1 MSILVGIDGTGEDIS
16 PGHDRDD
23 RYDVTFA
30 NSFVRRL
37 CDRSAQNNR
46 YIRGPV
52 ALGGGLM
59 NAISEG
65 HNFILARRQAGVN
78 EPILLTGYSRGA
90 AGAVVL
96 ATRLQSHNLEV
107 KAMLLFDCV
116 DRHIGIDATFI
127 PKNVRH
133 VLHVTRAPESGSR
146 ASFGNAGR
154 QYDPSTEYSE
164 AIFHCTHGAM
174 GGMPYHVPA
183 GASANDLI
191 VEGFPDGVTNT
202 TYAQDALGS
211 DRVWYYVQPFI
222 SKQGF
227 Q

>member
-1 MSILVGIDGTGEDIS
+1 MSILVGIDGTGDEFTPS
-16 PGHDRDD
+16 QSRDT

-30 NSFVRRL
+30 NSFVRRI
-37 CDRSAQNNR
+37 CNRAAANTR

-52 ALGGGLM
+52 ALGGGLL
-59 NAISEG
+59 NAVNDG
-65 HNFILARRQAGVN
+65 FNFIQASRQSGAN

-90 AGAVVL
+90 AGIVDIA
-96 ATRLQSHNLEV
+96 ARLQRQRVEV

-116 DRHIGIDATFI
+116 DRHVAIDATTI
-127 PKNVRH
+127 TSNVRH

-154 QYDPSTEYSE
+154 NYDQSTEYSE

-174 GGMPYHVPA
+174 GGMPYPVPP
-183 GASANDLI
+183 GGSPNDYI
-191 VEGFPDGVTNT
+191 VEGLPDGKTNT

-211 DRVWYYVQPFI
+211 DRVWYYVQPFM
-222 SKQGF
+222 SRHGF